1 MKINNLTV
9 KFNNHEKP
17 ILDNINVT
25 FPLNGLVIIKGVSG
39 SGKSTFLKAI
49 RGDIAVESGSIYYDN
64 ENLLNMDERKK
75 EEYKLIKC
83 GMVFQDNPLIN
94 ELSIEDNILL
104 MGEGV
109 KKQFGRYHV
118 SHLLK
123 IVKLNKDPSTLVK
136 YLSGG
141 EAQRVAIARA
151 LFFNPKLLLL
161 DEPTSALDK
170 ENIYSVISLLKSL
183 SNECLVILVTH
194 EEEIIDKYG
203 DYLYEMVD
211 GKLKLIRQNKQNTNS
226 FYLTEE
232 TDNLKLKR
240 PYKFIF
246 SYLLKRMNNK
256 KLRTFLVTMFLSL
269 GIFVGGLGNL
279 LISGVGNEINKSL
292 NGLAD
297 PSIFLMESKK
307 DYVIHR
313 DSLSF
318 ETAKKIFNKEKNVI
332 DIGTYYDN
340 DFNALFP
347 DLHECRIVSSSTHPT
362 LSAFDL
368 NSINNF
374 TLIDL
379 KKSKVSP
386 LIDSLA
392 NDELI
397 LGLTPF
403 LLKSFGKILGIENV
417 TFNNV
422 ANYIKSNKVKIVF
435 YAKNADWNYE
445 NEEIFLI
452 TAIKESDKP
461 TIYHTNANFNKYFFI
476 ERMKLKETLSWYE
489 TNEFPWTLRK
499 RIVIYTYDDM
509 TYYFNNNRLYYLY
522 LFDELEKSEIYY
534 RYTISVTDNEY
545 ISPFDI
551 LQIIEANK
559 DIEGYLYGSEK
570 GYKIIN
576 NNIIH
581 GFEGYLCIASSDE
594 KIFQIE
600 NQLSINSDYLELD
613 EAYVNSVLSPNSK
626 NSFTF
631 SPCSDGIKVSLPLA
645 NSLKLK
651 KGDLLKVIYY
661 DFKSFYYD
669 SWLISDIYESDNI
682 EVKIDYETMY
692 YFLSKT
698 LEISSSYLKPQNVMF
713 KCSSKEKMKQIK
725 EKCESL
731 YDQYRFTSPSLT
743 IVETFNET
751 MEGINIGLTCF
762 SVWLLLFSIIL
773 VQIVQDLYVQELK
786 KDIDLMS
793 KIGFGNKV
801 YQEVRQITK
810 IILWILSI
818 VEVIFMFCIFYLI
831 SKTDFLSF
839 YLPFK
844 PVFDLKFILK
854 IILLSLIAFFIKLP
868 KISII
873 TKENLK

>member
-1 MKINNLTV
+1 MNINNLTV
-9 KFNNHEKP
+9 RFNNKERP
-17 ILDNINVT
+17 VLDNITVT
-25 FPLNGLVIIKGVSG
+25 FPSTGLVIIKGVSG
-39 SGKSTFLKAI
+39 SGKSTFLKVI
-49 RGDIAVESGSIYYDN
+49 RGDVIAESGSIYFDN
-64 ENLLNMDERKK
+64 DNLLNMNERKK

-83 GMVFQDNPLIN
+83 GIVFQDNPLIS

-104 MGEGV
+104 MGEGI
-109 KKQFGRYHV
+109 KKQYGRAHV

-123 IVKLNKDPSTLVK
+123 TVKLNKEPSTLVK

-141 EAQRVAIARA
+141 EAQRVALARA
-151 LFFNPKLLLL
+151 LFFKPKLLLL
-161 DEPTSALDK
+161 DEPTSALDR
-170 ENIYSVISLLKSL
+170 ENIQSVISLLKSL
-183 SNECLVILVTH
+183 SFDRLIILVTH
-194 EEEIIDKYG
+194 EEQIIDRYG
-203 DYLYEMVD
+203 DYLYQMED
-211 GKLKLIRQNKQNTNS
+211 GKLKLIRQSKKDNNLLVTMDNN
-226 FYLTEE
+226 
-232 TDNLKLKR
+232 NLKLKR

-269 GIFVGGLGNL
+269 GIFVGGLGNI
-279 LISGVGNEINKSL
+279 LINGVGNEINKSL
-292 NGLAD
+292 NGLTD
-297 PSIFLMESKK
+297 PSVFLMESKK

-313 DSLSF
+313 DSLSL
-318 ETAKKIFNKEKNVI
+318 ETAKNIFHKEKKVV
-332 DIGTYYDN
+332 DIGTYYEN

-347 DLHECRIVSSSTHPT
+347 DLHDCRIVSSSTHPM

-368 NSINNF
+368 NSINDF

-379 KKSKVSP
+379 HKSKVSP
-386 LIDSLA
+386 SIDSLA

-403 LLKSFGKILGIENV
+403 LIKSFGKALEIINP
-417 TFNNV
+417 TFNIV
-422 ANYIKSNKVKIVF
+422 ADYIKNNKVKIVF
-435 YAKNADWNYE
+435 YAKNVDWNYE
-445 NEEIFLI
+445 NEEIFLV
-452 TAIKESDKP
+452 TAIKESSEP
-461 TIYHTNANFNKYFFI
+461 MIYHTNANFNRYFFI

-499 RIVIYTYDDM
+499 RTVIYTYDDE

-522 LFDELEKSEIYY
+522 LFDELEKRELYY
-534 RYTISVTDNEY
+534 RYMISVTDNEY

-551 LQIIEANK
+551 LQILEANK
-559 DIEGYLYGSEK
+559 DIEGVLYGSEK

-600 NQLSINSDYLELD
+600 NQLSVNSDYLELD
-613 EAYVNSVLSPNSK
+613 NAYVNSILVPNSR

-631 SPCSDGIKVSLPLA
+631 SPCLDGIKVSLPLA
-645 NSLKLK
+645 NSLNLK

-661 DFKSFYYD
+661 DFISFYYD
-669 SWLISDIYESDNI
+669 SWLISDVYESDNI

-692 YFLSKT
+692 FFLNKT
-698 LEISSSYLKPQNVMF
+698 IKISSSYLKPQNVMF

-725 EKCESL
+725 ERCESL
-731 YDQYRFTSPSLT
+731 YNNYRFTSPSLT

-773 VQIVQDLYVQELK
+773 IQIVQDLYVQELK

-793 KIGFGNKV
+793 KLGFGDKV

-818 VEVIFMFCIFYLI
+818 IQVMVMFCIFYLV
-831 SKTDFLSF
+831 SCNDLLSS

-844 PVFDLKFILK
+844 PVFDFAFFLK
-854 IILLSLIAFFIKLP
+854 IILLSLVAFFIKIP
-868 KISII
+868 KKSIKI
-873 TKENLK
+873 KEKLK